1 MKTVSYKGY
10 IATIEPDIDDGLLVG
25 RVVNTRDLIGFHG
38 ETIPQAIESFQ
49 AAIEEYIQDCRQRG
63 KEPNKPYSGKFNL
76 RLPPQLHGE
85 IALAAAKAG
94 KSLNHWVIDT
104 LDQAAHHS

>member
-1 MKTVSYKGY
+1 MKTLSYKGY
-10 IATIEPDIDDGLLVG
+10 IALIEPDFDDGLLVG

-38 ETIPQAIESFQ
+38 ETIAQAIESFH

-76 RLPPQLHGE
+76 RLTPQLHGE
-85 IALAAAKAG
+85 IASAATKAG
-94 KSLNHWVIDT
+94 KSLNQWVIDT
-104 LDQAAHHS
+104 LDQAAHHN